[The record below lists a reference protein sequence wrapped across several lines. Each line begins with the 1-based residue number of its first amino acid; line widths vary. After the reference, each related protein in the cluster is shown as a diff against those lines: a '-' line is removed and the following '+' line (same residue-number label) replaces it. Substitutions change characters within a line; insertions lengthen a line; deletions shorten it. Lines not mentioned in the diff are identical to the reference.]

1 MFALLEVLL
10 VPLSWYIGV
19 AFANYFEARRP
30 KKLLALL
37 FSIASAFVIFPI
49 FIVIRFY
56 VGSLIL
62 NDSSLGIKVDWFGP
76 LDPPVF
82 IFNIIFAYGGSV
94 SFYKK
99 PNI

>member
-19 AFANYFEARRP
+19 TFANYFEARRP
-30 KKLLALL
+30 KKLLALI
-37 FSIASAFVIFPI
+37 FAIASSFVVFPI
-49 FIVIRFY
+49 FVVIRFY

-62 NDSSLGIKVDWFGP
+62 NDPSLGIKVDWFGP

-82 IFNIIFAYGGSV
+82 IFIMIFAYGGSV
-94 SFYKK
+94 SFYSKSK
-99 PNI
+99 E